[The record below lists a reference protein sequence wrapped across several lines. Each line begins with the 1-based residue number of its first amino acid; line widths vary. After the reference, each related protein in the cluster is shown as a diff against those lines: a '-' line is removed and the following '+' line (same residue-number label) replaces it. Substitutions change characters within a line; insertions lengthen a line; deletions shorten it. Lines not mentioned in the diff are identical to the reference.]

1 MDHEQ
6 VRQAVSDADGGR
18 PRGRAVR
25 AHLRECHSCRD
36 FQALIA
42 ARHEELR
49 ALAPPLPVAAAAA
62 LVKAFFTGGGGAGG
76 GGAGGLGAGAAGKLG
91 GLVGGGKLAGSS
103 AGAKFVAVAAT
114 TLAVGGTIGG
124 VAALVHDGEPGNRPA
139 RDTPGLSESEG
150 PSSSGS
156 GDTIAEGDGGPS
168 GGKDPRKRGGP
179 GGPSDGSEAPTGAL
193 ASAMPPPSGSLAALA
208 ASGAPPGA
216 KGGNAGD
223 GDGRLGLPRARERS
237 GRRSDARPGR
247 ARSGICD
254 AQAVVASRP
263 PRSGRRETP
272 NDRGECRPE
281 GERRPEGKRRSEAKH
296 ARVVDRGRCRTTGAS
311 PAARRAAVPTL
322 HPPRGR
328 LPTRGKTKARRTGAE
343 TARTTGA
350 ETGAETARRTGPRVG
365 SRSHRPF
372 ERPRNASEAVGEAS
386 RPSGT
391 RHTVTP
397 WSRSV
402 TIRVRACDQK
412 ALRAAGLR
420 SAASPGAS
428 AVDRAEP
435 SASSTK

>member
-76 GGAGGLGAGAAGKLG
+76 GGAGGLGAGAADKLG
-91 GLVGGGKLAGSS
+91 GLVGGGKLAGTS

-272 NDRGECRPE
+272 TTGENAGRK
-281 GERRPEGKRRSEAKH
+281 GNAGRSEAKH

-328 LPTRGKTKARRTGAE
+328 LPTRGKTKARRTGAGRQE
-343 TARTTGA
+343 RRERRRQEGRGREWAR
-350 ETGAETARRTGPRVG
+350 GPTDRSSDLAT
-365 SRSHRPF
+365 SRK
-372 ERPRNASEAVGEAS
+372 AVGEAS

-402 TIRVRACDQK
+402 TIRVRACDRK